1 MSPNCC
7 IFAADLKK
15 YTLIVSALL
24 SVMALSA
31 MTREEMETR
40 VDSAYNAAMAG
51 QLELAISI
59 NMDGLAA
66 VPADSM
72 SWKCEFYSCLLYCYH
87 RLGDYRQ
94 ALYYGEEC
102 LHYDEQQGQPQDL
115 SASLGNL
122 AGI

>member
-1 MSPNCC
+1 MSPNCS
-7 IFAADLKK
+7 IFVADLKK

-72 SWKCEFYSCLLYCYH
+72 SWKCEFYSCLL
-87 RLGDYRQ
+87 
-94 ALYYGEEC
+94 
-102 LHYDEQQGQPQDL
+102 
-115 SASLGNL
+115 
-122 AGI
+122 